1 VLIFRRTNCIF
12 AVSGI
17 VTLCKLPY
25 SAPIESPLIESP
37 LIESPLSIGALY
49 GSLQSVTI
57 PETGNIQFVLLK
69 MSTAMLETC

>member
-1 VLIFRRTNCIF
+1 MTFPRIF

-25 SAPIESPLIESP
+25 SAPTESGL
-37 LIESPLSIGALY
+37 SPLSIGVLY

-57 PETGNIQFVLLK
+57 PETANVQFVFLK
-69 MSTAMLETC
+69 MSTAMLETY